1 MRRWFPASCSIGSS
15 TSLRPIDRTA
25 SSCYNVGMNTR
36 MTMEE
41 YLNLSPQDQIRA
53 VEQIM
58 IELWEEGLL
67 DLVGFDAS
75 QQPLFVVKG
84 VQ

>member
-1 MRRWFPASCSIGSS
+1 
-15 TSLRPIDRTA
+15 
-25 SSCYNVGMNTR
+25 MNTR